1 MGEPHFQNP
10 LAGLSITGPTWTVF
24 YLDPLCSWMGWA
36 GVGWVS
42 QWLATGQAMPGRK
55 GQKREGSGGGSSRDK
70 WMLRKTC
77 GRSTLQPL
85 FTINEEEEVQR
96 RRNAC
101 KTKPGMGIKKRGKFY
116 WSTKIIYKVGS
127 CVAFKPFFK
136 FYYQGQNEFKQK
148 IVRLVSRVT
157 AAGLN
162 TGQN

>member
-10 LAGLSITGPTWTVF
+10 LAGLSIPGPTWAVF

-36 GVGWVS
+36 GVGWAS
-42 QWLATGQAMPGRK
+42 QWLASGQAMPGRK
-55 GQKREGSGGGSSRDK
+55 GPKRDGSGGGSSRAK

-77 GRSTLQPL
+77 GRSTLQQL

-101 KTKPGMGIKKRGKFY
+101 KKKPGMGIKKRDILH

-127 CVAFKPFFK
+127 CVAFKPFYFL
-136 FYYQGQNEFKQK
+136 FYYQGQNEF
-148 IVRLVSRVT
+148 
-157 AAGLN
+157 
-162 TGQN
+162 